1 MAVGAAADAAGV
13 AAGAASV
20 APRMLVLM
28 ASAPRAP
35 AVMMIQSRG
44 AAVTSIPGTIL
55 VRKLGLAGNTIAIES
70 HPDRL
75 GVSQLPAAVL
85 PLRGVPARTNGATG
99 MNVATG
105 SARGGQRVRR
115 RRAPPLRTGRML
127 GAGLILAPRQPL
139 GQSTEVPS
147 TMRGC
152 RSVKDVVKEMRGARL
167 STATISLAAVG
178 DGVAAVVAAV
188 ATLPTGNDSA
198 RNDSRPRGTG
208 RAALTL
214 VWPIVALKTCTM
226 TTACRRA
233 MADQPHREPM
243 VCAVEMKAVP
253 RVLLAVPRVLLAV
266 PRVLLA
272 VPRVLLAEAEKDGA
286 KPAVRPKER
295 PVAGG
300 GGGAVTAVTMPAQGR
315 PVQEPAQAPGPER
328 ALEPRLVPVLE
339 ARGRKAAGVGVRRG
353 AVAAAAAA
361 VAAAAAAAVGGVD
374 GLNLNCV
381 PLQASPG
388 AVAMTSLRLPEGT
401 TKTTRGLISSAL
413 RMPTG
418 MTNHAVNNGVR
429 MTTMTCSPKAA
440 STR

>member
-1 MAVGAAADAAGV
+1 M
-13 AAGAASV
+13 
-20 APRMLVLM
+20 
-28 ASAPRAP
+28 
-35 AVMMIQSRG
+35 
-44 AAVTSIPGTIL
+44 
-55 VRKLGLAGNTIAIES
+55 
-70 HPDRL
+70 
-75 GVSQLPAAVL
+75 
-85 PLRGVPARTNGATG
+85 
-99 MNVATG
+99 
-105 SARGGQRVRR
+105 
-115 RRAPPLRTGRML
+115 
-127 GAGLILAPRQPL
+127 
-139 GQSTEVPS
+139 
-147 TMRGC
+147 
-152 RSVKDVVKEMRGARL
+152 
-167 STATISLAAVG
+167 
-178 DGVAAVVAAV
+178 
-188 ATLPTGNDSA
+188 
-198 RNDSRPRGTG
+198 
-208 RAALTL
+208 
-214 VWPIVALKTCTM
+214 
-226 TTACRRA
+226 
-233 MADQPHREPM
+233 
-243 VCAVEMKAVP
+243 
-253 RVLLAVPRVLLAV
+253 LLAV

>member
-353 AVAAAAAA
+353 AVAAAA

>member
-1 MAVGAAADAAGV
+1 AADAAGV

-353 AVAAAAAA
+353 AVAAAA